1 MPTLLITGANRGI
14 GLEFARQYAA
24 NGWTVHAT
32 ARDTSRAAELN
43 ALDGVETHALD
54 IGDAAAIATL
64 AETLKDVRLD
74 LLINNAGVS
83 GVENATLG
91 EIDYD
96 GWLEILRINAIAPLR
111 VTEAFLP
118 HLDRAATRVIV
129 FLSSRAGSITNNIA
143 GSRYLYRSSKAA
155 LNAVIRSLAIDL
167 QPRGF
172 KCIAVHPGWVQT
184 DMGGHAAPLAP
195 EDSVAR
201 MRELFGRIEPHDTG
215 HFLNYDGREL
225 TW

>member
-24 NGWTVHAT
+24 DGWTVHAT
-32 ARDTSRAAELN
+32 ARDPGAATELT
-43 ALDGVETHALD
+43 ALGGVEVHALD
-54 IGDAAAIATL
+54 IGDGAAVDAL
-64 AETLKDVRLD
+64 ADTIKDVRLD

-83 GVENATLG
+83 GVENAALG

-96 GWLEILRINAIAPLR
+96 GWLEVLRINAISPLR

-118 HLDRAATRVIV
+118 HLERAATRLIV
-129 FLSSRAGSITNNIA
+129 FLSSRAGSITNNVA

-155 LNAVIRSLAIDL
+155 LNAAIRSLAIDL
-167 QPRGF
+167 LPRGF

-184 DMGGHAAPLAP
+184 DMGGRAAPLAP
-195 EDSVAR
+195 ADSIAR
-201 MRELFGRIEPHDTG
+201 MRALFTRIEPHDTG
-215 HFLNYDGREL
+215 HFINYDGREL